1 MENLIAPE
9 MAIIMRFKKPF
20 AVAGEQAASQPA
32 RQAARQSSRKPDRSH
47 FVAVISTVAVPSL
60 RSCH

>member
-20 AVAGEQAASQPA
+20 AEAGEQAASQPA
-32 RQAARQSSRKPDRSH
+32 SQPGSK
-47 FVAVISTVAVPSL
+47 TVV
-60 RSCH
+60 

>member
-20 AVAGEQAASQPA
+20 AVAGEQAASQPG
-32 RQAARQSSRKPDRSH
+32 RQQDSRLGSQTG
-47 FVAVISTVAVPSL
+47 VISLQS
-60 RSCH
+60 